1 MKPIIINI
9 SEMSDSREVYG
20 SRPNR
25 ALPLFLYVCLGL
37 FAAAVVW
44 MYFGKIDI
52 AVKANGMLRPD
63 EAVNTVVNAAGGEVI
78 LCHAE
83 DGRTVETG
91 ELLYVVS
98 HEDLLAQKEFYE
110 GQKKSYEEQHEGLQT
125 YLKSIQ
131 EEKSYFQDMSGE
143 YAVRYQGVQ
152 LQLDAMRLEMKT
164 DAGARAYSKEYLEE
178 QLAYYK
184 EELAQTKIL
193 LESVQSGE
201 SRFSSKEDTPYS
213 MKYQR
218 YQSDY
223 QALEQQYAD
232 RQREIERSTGEESLV
247 NSAKYYS
254 GIKEGVEALIASIE
268 MGKSCFEDGDTGIY
282 VNQFLSYE
290 IKRQELFQ
298 NYERAEE
305 VYKINKELEGIAV
318 SAWETEESRIAKE
331 QAWNVYES
339 YKTAT
344 LSELKGQLSE
354 AEVKLDEVVLNQ
366 TAMAAKETLLEENA
380 QARENALLQYYLSY
394 IVELQNSVTALE
406 ENLRTLGRQLAELS
420 YASDKVL
427 VYGDGTEKEYAAVSK
442 YKNDEIAAVQQRLG
456 ACKTSLQE
464 IETKLGSID
473 RSIKDCYVKAPCR
486 GVLNMIQE
494 LVVGNAIA
502 AGSEVLSVLPA
513 EETGYKCVI
522 YVENADVGGLQP
534 GMPVKF
540 NVYSYPNAEYGYVY
554 GTLTKVSKDIRVDSQ
569 SGRAYYQ
576 AEASVAVGDFL
587 DAAGNPISLKAGMAC
602 EAKIITGEKRILD
615 FVLEKLNLLASE

>member
-1 MKPIIINI
+1 MKPIIINMN
-9 SEMSDSREVYG
+9 EMSDSREVYE

-44 MYFGKIDI
+44 MCFGKIDI
-52 AVKANGMLRPD
+52 TVKATGMLRPD
-63 EAVNTVVNAAGGEVI
+63 EAVNTVVNTVGGEVI

-83 DGRTVETG
+83 DGKAVEAG

-110 GQKKSYEEQHEGLQT
+110 GQKEFYEEQYEGLRT

-131 EEKSYFQDMSGE
+131 EEKSYFPDMSVE
-143 YAVRYQGVQ
+143 YAVRYQGFQ

-164 DAGARAYSKEYLEE
+164 DAGARAYSKGYLEE

-201 SRFSSKEDTPYS
+201 SRFPSKEDTPYY

-232 RQREIERSTGEESLV
+232 KQRELERSTGEESLI

-254 GIKEGVEALIASIE
+254 GIKEGIEALIASIE
-268 MGKSCFEDGDTGIY
+268 MGKNCFEDGDTGIY
-282 VNQFLSYE
+282 ANQFLSYE
-290 IKRQELFQ
+290 TKQAELFQ
-298 NYERAEE
+298 NYKRAEE
-305 VYKINKELEGIAV
+305 AYEINKELEGIAV
-318 SAWETEESRIAKE
+318 SAWETEESRLAKE
-331 QAWNVYES
+331 QAWNTYES
-339 YKTAT
+339 YKTTT
-344 LSELKGQLSE
+344 LSELKGQLAE
-354 AEVKLDEVVLNQ
+354 AEIKLNEVILNQ
-366 TAMAAKETLLEENA
+366 TAMVDKETLLKENA
-380 QARENALLQYYLSY
+380 QARENALRQYYLGY
-394 IVELQNSVTALE
+394 IVELQNSRTALE
-406 ENLRTLGRQLAELS
+406 ENLKTLERQLSELS

-427 VYGDGTEKEYAAVSK
+427 VYGDGEEKEYAAVRK
-442 YKNDEIAAVQQRLG
+442 YKNDEIAATQQSL
-456 ACKTSLQE
+456 ASCEASLQE
-464 IETKLGSID
+464 MNAKLDSIC
-473 RSIKDCYVKAPCR
+473 RSIEDCYVKSPCS
-486 GVLNMIQE
+486 GIMNMIQE
-494 LVVGNAIA
+494 LVVGNTIA
-502 AGSEVLSVLPA
+502 AGSEVLSVLPM

-522 YVENADVGGLQP
+522 YVENADVGGLQT

-569 SGRAYYQ
+569 NGMAYYQ
-576 AEASVAVGDFL
+576 AEASVDVGNFL
-587 DAAGNPISLKAGMAC
+587 DSAGRPIALKAGMAC
-602 EAKIITGEKRILD
+602 EAKIITGEKRILN
-615 FVLEKLNLLASE
+615 FVLEKLNLLASD